1 MGPKFKPPT
10 IVNTEPTEEATASGR
25 GACKKILT
33 EKKAAVV
40 KLTAAKVAWNK
51 ELVPSK
57 VARLLENTNH
67 FTFLQIVTR
76 SWTLMWT
83 HGLGTL
89 VDMANPS

>member
-1 MGPKFKPPT
+1 MGPKSKPPT
-10 IVNTEPTEEATASGR
+10 RVEPTEEATSSGR
-25 GACKKILT
+25 GACKKKILT

-76 SWTLMWT
+76 SGTLTWT
-83 HGLGTL
+83 HRLGMQ
-89 VDMANPS
+89 VDVANPS